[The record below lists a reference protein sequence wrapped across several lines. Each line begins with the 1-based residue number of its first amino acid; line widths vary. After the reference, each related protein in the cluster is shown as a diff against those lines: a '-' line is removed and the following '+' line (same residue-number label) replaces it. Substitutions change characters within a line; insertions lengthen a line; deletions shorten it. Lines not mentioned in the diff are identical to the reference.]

1 MQMFCV
7 YWGAYDSLLLFKYAL
22 RLNNFIYKNQNSVIV
37 DARGKVWLRD
47 NRDKKY
53 VMGHSL
59 RPFNRRSRLYSGF
72 Y

>member
-37 DARGKVWLRD
+37 DARGKV
-47 NRDKKY
+47 
-53 VMGHSL
+53 
-59 RPFNRRSRLYSGF
+59 
-72 Y
+72 